1 MSDSLNPIPLPDL
14 SYLRDMTGGDEAF
27 IKEIITI
34 FLDEVPN
41 MLVTMKESAD
51 SGDHDKLKF
60 VTHKL
65 ITQLTYVGI
74 LSVISDVK
82 LINTESREM
91 KDLNERVDKVINIV
105 NYSIDNLKKMI

>member
-1 MSDSLNPIPLPDL
+1 MSNSLNTVPLPDL
-14 SYLRDMTGGDEAF
+14 SYLREMTGGDEAF

-34 FLDEVPN
+34 FLDEVPG
-41 MLVTMKESAD
+41 MLVSMKENAN
-51 SGDHDKLKF
+51 SGNHDKLKF

-74 LSVISDVK
+74 LSAISDVK
-82 LINTESREM
+82 IINKESKDL

-105 NYSIDNLKKMI
+105 NNSIDNLKKMI

>member
-1 MSDSLNPIPLPDL
+1 MSYSLNTIPLPDL
-14 SYLRDMTGGDEAF
+14 SYLREMTGGDEVF

-41 MLVTMKESAD
+41 MLTTMRESAY

-74 LSVISDVK
+74 LSAISDVK
-82 LINTESREM
+82 IINKESREM
-91 KDLNERVDKVINIV
+91 TDLNERVDKVVNIV
-105 NYSIDNLKKMI
+105 QYSIDNLKKMI